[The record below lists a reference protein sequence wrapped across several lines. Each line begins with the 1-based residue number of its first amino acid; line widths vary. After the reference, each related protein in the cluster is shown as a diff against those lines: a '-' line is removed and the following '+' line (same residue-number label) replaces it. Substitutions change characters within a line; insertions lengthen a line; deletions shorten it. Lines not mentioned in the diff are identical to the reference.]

1 MCFQLNNRGF
11 RVVSKLCFQVKN
23 DKKDNYLFDNRYGIE
38 IIELE
43 EIDILIFGTIR
54 ISELQK
60 SAPTF

>member
-1 MCFQLNNRGF
+1 M
-11 RVVSKLCFQVKN
+11 N
-23 DKKDNYLFDNRYGIE
+23 DKKDLFDNIYGIE

>member
-1 MCFQLNNRGF
+1 MNQTVLGEMM
-11 RVVSKLCFQVKN
+11 SHAA
-23 DKKDNYLFDNRYGIE
+23 KKDFYLFDNRYGIE

>member
-1 MCFQLNNRGF
+1 MNQTVLDE
-11 RVVSKLCFQVKN
+11 N
-23 DKKDNYLFDNRYGIE
+23 DESRCEKDFYLFDNRYGIE